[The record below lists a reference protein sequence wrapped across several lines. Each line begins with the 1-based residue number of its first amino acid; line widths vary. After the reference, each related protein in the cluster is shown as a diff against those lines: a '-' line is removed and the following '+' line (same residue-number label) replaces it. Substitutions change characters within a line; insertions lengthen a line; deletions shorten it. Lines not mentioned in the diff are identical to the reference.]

1 MFALNASPAFSFL
14 SSQLQKQ
21 AHLCPMHNHAHHTHF
36 ECGNCSVQGCPARGV
51 ADPEQC
57 MCEDLPFQGVRF
69 SLISAWFFLSPIF
82 LGIIGALCMGGDP
95 SRQLVGSLIGF
106 FGAVLLNPVI
116 ARLFQPKQESQE

>member
-1 MFALNASPAFSFL
+1 
-14 SSQLQKQ
+14 
-21 AHLCPMHNHAHHTHF
+21 
-36 ECGNCSVQGCPARGV
+36 
-51 ADPEQC
+51 